1 LPLSLLSLHPTLFP
15 SNTLP
20 QNQLSLSLSFSPP
33 LSFTRYASR
42 ARDIKNTPTTHDDK
56 PSSSSSSSSHSSN
69 NEDKSK
75 LRSAYTEIQKLQFQL
90 QSTKRDFDA
99 LKANPNPQSPDAQRK
114 FRTLQRKHD
123 GEIEELQAHMTGII
137 ANKSSALSQT
147 QVMADTVASELDA
160 YKRTSAEQLQ
170 EMEQKAAKMV
180 EEAKHSLDDDARRSL
195 KKLAKERKTLKDKN
209 SQLETQVKTMRKELT
224 DISLNNNTSK
234 TNSEFVGDLQTELST
249 LRSGLER
256 AVHLE
261 DLAAEAKGWKERCV
275 EAIEHLERMK
285 REVGKKRGEKKELET
300 LLKQAAHDKDHLAKQ
315 FGALSQTQ
323 SASEAD
329 LKSHVA
335 TAQQELS
342 RVKQKLRDREVQETA
357 AKSRNKDLE
366 SRLQQ
371 EQNYRQRAETNLVDT
386 KETLQQAEYAWGLEK
401 ERLREA
407 RTQTV
412 QEKSTVEGRNEYL
425 EREVTRLIA
434 ELNEE
439 MKKKEYAE
447 RESAKGAPLQARLGK
462 VSEENALLK
471 SDSDSLRNRL
481 RKLEGEARA
490 GAALL
495 VERDGMRDE
504 RDKTSAE
511 LGSLKA
517 EVHQLRKANDGI
529 SASESGTKHE
539 LKTEKN
545 LTLDLRLALD
555 KMTRVNSE
563 MQSRVDELSR
573 DLKDSSHDF
582 QRTKKENDKLREDG
596 EAMGALCSSL
606 KKTLDHLEQEKDSD
620 NATIYAKSRAFEDED
635 SKKSSRIQELENE
648 TRKLLDKLG
657 RDEGAASEMEDLMSM
672 HRGRASALTGEL
684 SVAQEAL
691 SRASVDSKQM
701 NERRLVSE
709 EKLSSEQRAR
719 EKLTRENE
727 KLSEKA
733 GSLYNELAAL
743 RGARDGDNA
752 AHGASMGAAQAA
764 AERERLTREAA
775 EHRETDLTRR
785 LGEAQA
791 VLTQET
797 GARKG
802 ADAAKI
808 AAEVENSNL
817 KAQCDETEQNV
828 RSMKEELYNLYKMVG
843 ELKEDNNKARGSSLA
858 LTMEID
864 TVRTRLSE
872 TKDRL
877 EGEVVDLKG
886 RCAGVEKERGQYL
899 LENADLRSTVGSK
912 AKKCDQLMSQVQE
925 LETENLRSKEDL
937 LEERREVKEKLNEHI
952 RLGIEAVKECREA
965 GYKCGFDD
973 ANNELRGTTSMMKK
987 EMDQLM
993 QAMKE
998 REEGTVEMMGQLKEN
1013 DNDLERELKKLHGKL
1028 GERETDVIGLKAKGR
1043 EKENEMMDLKHQ
1055 LENEKEDNR
1064 GLLNKHRYELTAK
1077 DEIIHQHNDEVRS
1090 LRKRS
1095 QSLEK
1100 DIMSVEAQKREYKK
1114 ELHRAREDGRRTIA
1128 RAVDLVREKVVN
1140 EDGDA
1145 SMFVDDI
1152 FGAEEEDEED
1162 DEEGGR
1168 GERGGRG
1175 GRGEEED
1182 ERSAGSTST
1191 STTGTPYRGG
1201 TAEAGGGGGGG
1212 GEGEGSWTPRSQRMS
1227 VDVSFFGGP
1236 EVGSDDEFSVM
1247 SPIGP
1252 PQSTETDTPPKAALE
1267 SLGNLDGDARKK
1279 GVRFGANE

>member
-1 LPLSLLSLHPTLFP
+1 MPLSLLSLHPTLFP

-439 MKKKEYAE
+439 MK
-447 RESAKGAPLQARLGK
+447 
-462 VSEENALLK
+462 
-471 SDSDSLRNRL
+471 
-481 RKLEGEARA
+481 
-490 GAALL
+490 
-495 VERDGMRDE
+495 
-504 RDKTSAE
+504 
-511 LGSLKA
+511 
-517 EVHQLRKANDGI
+517 
-529 SASESGTKHE
+529 
-539 LKTEKN
+539 
-545 LTLDLRLALD
+545 
-555 KMTRVNSE
+555 
-563 MQSRVDELSR
+563 
-573 DLKDSSHDF
+573 
-582 QRTKKENDKLREDG
+582 
-596 EAMGALCSSL
+596 
-606 KKTLDHLEQEKDSD
+606 
-620 NATIYAKSRAFEDED
+620 
-635 SKKSSRIQELENE
+635 
-648 TRKLLDKLG
+648 
-657 RDEGAASEMEDLMSM
+657 
-672 HRGRASALTGEL
+672 
-684 SVAQEAL
+684 
-691 SRASVDSKQM
+691 
-701 NERRLVSE
+701 
-709 EKLSSEQRAR
+709 
-719 EKLTRENE
+719 
-727 KLSEKA
+727 
-733 GSLYNELAAL
+733 
-743 RGARDGDNA
+743 
-752 AHGASMGAAQAA
+752 
-764 AERERLTREAA
+764 
-775 EHRETDLTRR
+775 
-785 LGEAQA
+785 
-791 VLTQET
+791 
-797 GARKG
+797 
-802 ADAAKI
+802 
-808 AAEVENSNL
+808 
-817 KAQCDETEQNV
+817 
-828 RSMKEELYNLYKMVG
+828 
-843 ELKEDNNKARGSSLA
+843 
-858 LTMEID
+858 
-864 TVRTRLSE
+864 
-872 TKDRL
+872 
-877 EGEVVDLKG
+877 
-886 RCAGVEKERGQYL
+886 
-899 LENADLRSTVGSK
+899 
-912 AKKCDQLMSQVQE
+912 
-925 LETENLRSKEDL
+925 
-937 LEERREVKEKLNEHI
+937 
-952 RLGIEAVKECREA
+952 
-965 GYKCGFDD
+965 
-973 ANNELRGTTSMMKK
+973 
-987 EMDQLM
+987 
-993 QAMKE
+993 
-998 REEGTVEMMGQLKEN
+998 
-1013 DNDLERELKKLHGKL
+1013 
-1028 GERETDVIGLKAKGR
+1028 
-1043 EKENEMMDLKHQ
+1043 
-1055 LENEKEDNR
+1055 
-1064 GLLNKHRYELTAK
+1064 
-1077 DEIIHQHNDEVRS
+1077 
-1090 LRKRS
+1090 
-1095 QSLEK
+1095 
-1100 DIMSVEAQKREYKK
+1100 
-1114 ELHRAREDGRRTIA
+1114 
-1128 RAVDLVREKVVN
+1128 
-1140 EDGDA
+1140 
-1145 SMFVDDI
+1145 
-1152 FGAEEEDEED
+1152 
-1162 DEEGGR
+1162 
-1168 GERGGRG
+1168 
-1175 GRGEEED
+1175 
-1182 ERSAGSTST
+1182 
-1191 STTGTPYRGG
+1191 
-1201 TAEAGGGGGGG
+1201 
-1212 GEGEGSWTPRSQRMS
+1212 
-1227 VDVSFFGGP
+1227 
-1236 EVGSDDEFSVM
+1236 
-1247 SPIGP
+1247 
-1252 PQSTETDTPPKAALE
+1252 
-1267 SLGNLDGDARKK
+1267 
-1279 GVRFGANE
+1279 